1 MEISRNTMEVVTAAA
16 TALVGAVVCYGSIE
30 NGISWTPSGPQPGYF
45 PFGIG
50 CLIMAGSLATIVYT
64 LWKSAGRGTATAA
77 AGDAGVDHGGVEPAD
92 LFIDSARLRQII
104 AFFLPIVGMAAI
116 SAWLGLYIGMAIY
129 IFYAMRVSAGYRTVT
144 SLLIAAVVVM
154 ANFILFEKI
163 FLVPLLK
170 GPILEYFRI
179 Y

>member
-1 MEISRNTMEVVTAAA
+1 MEVVTAAA

-50 CLIMAGSLATIVYT
+50 CLIIAGSLSTIVYT
-64 LWKSAGRGTATAA
+64 LWKSAGRSTATAA
-77 AGDAGVDHGGVEPAD
+77 AGDAGDHVGIDHVGVDPAD

-104 AFFLPIVGMAAI
+104 GFFLPIVGMAAL
-116 SAWLGLYIGMAIY
+116 SAVLGLYIGMAIY